1 MYSFEQLR
9 SVTANEL
16 VDEVNNRLNFIGGA
30 GGLDKIPLAL
40 EAQILINELLRRDQ
54 DKQTNTILRYTR
66 WMTRMTVAITLMTLL
81 ILVLTTSLVFK

>member
-9 SVTANEL
+9 SATANEL

-40 EAQILINELLRRDQ
+40 EAQIFINELLRRDQ
-54 DKQTNTILRYTR
+54 DKQTNTILCYTQ

>member
-9 SVTANEL
+9 SVTANKL
-16 VDEVNNRLNFIGGA
+16 VDEVNNRLKSIGEA

-40 EAQILINELLRRDQ
+40 EAQIFINELLRRDQ
-54 DKQTNTILRYTR
+54 DKQTNTIVRYTR
-66 WMTRMTVAITLMTLL
+66 WMTMMTAVITLMTLL

>member
-1 MYSFEQLR
+1 MYSFGQLR

-54 DKQTNTILRYTR
+54 DKQTNTILRYTL
-66 WMTRMTVAITLMTLL
+66 WMTGMTVAITLMTLL
-81 ILVLTTSLVFK
+81 ILVLTTSLVCK